1 MPASKRARRSERSVV
16 DRDGSP
22 TQEKNEEE
30 LELEAVLFGKK
41 RKPVSAAH
49 GKGKGVE
56 RNRPGMTTAIT
67 NEDESSDE
75 EMAEMEDKDVSYG
88 KPMRGGGV
96 YVLKRVYLLP
106 QLFVLDDMP
115 GISTSAA
122 YADSSSEEESD
133 QDDSNVDEGESDEDS
148 AMSRSERAGSSAS
161 SSSSSSSIS
170 QNISPDTGTAP
181 STRKKALWH
190 DPADELV
197 SVTLADD
204 KRLRKLARGKEGQDS
219 KVQGKD
225 LEKKLRGQ

>member
-1 MPASKRARRSERSVV
+1 
-16 DRDGSP
+16 
-22 TQEKNEEE
+22 
-30 LELEAVLFGKK
+30 
-41 RKPVSAAH
+41 
-49 GKGKGVE
+49 
-56 RNRPGMTTAIT
+56 
-67 NEDESSDE
+67 
-75 EMAEMEDKDVSYG
+75 
-88 KPMRGGGV
+88 
-96 YVLKRVYLLP
+96 
-106 QLFVLDDMP
+106 MP
-115 GISTSAA
+115 GISTSTA

-148 AMSRSERAGSSAS
+148 AMSRSERAGSSASSS

-204 KRLRKLARGKEGQDS
+204 KRLRKLARGKEAQDS

>member
-1 MPASKRARRSERSVV
+1 MPTSKRARRSERSVV

-88 KPMRGGGV
+88 KGGGG
-96 YVLKRVYLLP
+96 YQLKRVYS
-106 QLFVLDDMP
+106 F
-115 GISTSAA
+115 TAF
-122 YADSSSEEESD
+122 
-133 QDDSNVDEGESDEDS
+133 
-148 AMSRSERAGSSAS
+148 RARRHAWNQH
-161 SSSSSSSIS
+161 I
-170 QNISPDTGTAP
+170 NC
-181 STRKKALWH
+181 
-190 DPADELV
+190 
-197 SVTLADD
+197 
-204 KRLRKLARGKEGQDS
+204 LRR
-219 KVQGKD
+219 
-225 LEKKLRGQ
+225 